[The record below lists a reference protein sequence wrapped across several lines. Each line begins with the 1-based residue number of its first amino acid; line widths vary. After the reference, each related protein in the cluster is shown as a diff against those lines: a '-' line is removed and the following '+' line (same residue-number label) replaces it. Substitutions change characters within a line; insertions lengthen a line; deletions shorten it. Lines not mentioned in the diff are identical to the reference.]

1 MKVYKFGGASVR
13 NADGV
18 RNLRKIIDDEQNLFI
33 IVSAMGKTTNALE
46 KVFEGLQKGDKQ
58 LSLEHVESLRKYH
71 AEIIDELWHE
81 PKRLPAVD
89 ALFGELEKVAT
100 ETVYKPGDA
109 ELWYDTIVAYGEL
122 VSTTIISEYLN
133 YAGVSNR
140 WIDMRRCFLTEQRH
154 KDAGVN
160 IEASASLLKNALG
173 KCVENIFIGQGFIG
187 GAPDGTTTTLGR
199 EGSDYS
205 AAVVANILDAESMSV
220 WKDVDGVMNADPKA
234 FPDAVQIAELNY
246 LDTIELAYSGAQIIH
261 PKTIKPLQNKNIP
274 LYVRPFGDK
283 RKPGT
288 VIRGMSAPVDVP
300 ILILKKDQVL
310 LTIRSR
316 DFSFVLEEK
325 FATIFSLLERFR
337 IKTNLIH
344 NSAVNL
350 SLCVD
355 NSWHIDE
362 AIEALREAGFDV
374 MKAENME
381 LLTVRGYTDELC
393 GVKPAVR
400 RSSCGRARS
409 PPCAWS
415 ANGNNRSQGPDSWA
429 GVAGCVSSVSAFPP
443 LFFPLLL
450 SGAEFVDNADH
461 RRVAD
466 FAVALHVPDRAG
478 DIPLDVAFQPFVK
491 RAFGVV
497 FVVEQHVADR
507 A

>member
-1 MKVYKFGGASVR
+1 MR

-46 KVFEGLQKGDKQ
+46 KVFEGVQKGDKD
-58 LSLEHVESLRKYH
+58 LSLEHVAALREYH
-71 AEIIDELWHE
+71 AGIIGDLWHG
-81 PKRLPAVD
+81 PKRLEKVD
-89 ALFGELEKVAT
+89 ALFDELERVAVG
-100 ETVYKPGDA
+100 TVYKPADA
-109 ELWYDTIVAYGEL
+109 ELWYDTIVAFGEL

-133 YAGVSNR
+133 YAGVANR

-154 KDAGVN
+154 KDAGVDL
-160 IEASASLLKNALG
+160 EASEPLLKNALAE
-173 KCVENIFIGQGFIG
+173 CVENIFIGQGFIG

-205 AAVVANILDAESMSV
+205 AAVVANILDAESMS
-220 WKDVDGVMNADPKA
+220 
-234 FPDAVQIAELNY
+234 
-246 LDTIELAYSGAQIIH
+246 IELAYSGAQIIH

-288 VIRGMSAPVDVP
+288 VIRGMSAPVVVP

-381 LLTVRGYTDELC
+381 LLTVRGYTDELWR
-393 GVKPAVR
+393 KY
-400 RSSCGRARS
+400 AR
-409 PPCAWS
+409 
-415 ANGNNRSQGPDSWA
+415 GP
-429 GVAGCVSSVSAFPP
+429 
-443 LFFPLLL
+443 
-450 SGAEFVDNADH
+450 
-461 RRVAD
+461 
-466 FAVALHVPDRAG
+466 
-478 DIPLDVAFQPFVK
+478 Q
-491 RAFGVV
+491 V
-497 FVVEQHVADR
+497 FVRQATQSTVRVVR
-507 A
+507 KRS